1 MTKIKAPRPHLRPHL
16 LPHPGR
22 RWLTWFLPVS
32 FLLGISQACAQAAPT
47 PPRRVT
53 ITIHP
58 DQKRQVWEGF
68 GASGAWWAQDI
79 GGWEE
84 EKRQRIISLLF
95 DRQAGIGLSVYRYA
109 IGAGEISQGIRDPWR
124 KAETYEVS
132 PGEYDWSRDANAR
145 WVLRAARDAGVETF
159 VAFANSPPG
168 RMTVSG
174 FTSGESQGGSNLRP
188 EMAADFAGYLVDV
201 VTHLREVEGIPIAYI
216 SPLNEPQWDWN
227 LAKGQEGCHYEP
239 EEVAAVTKALL
250 RAIKTRGMA
259 VKVSV
264 FESGEWKMKSN
275 RRYIAALLSDPEIA
289 GKLDHLAVH
298 SYWSSDSHR
307 TGLARFLKRGY
318 PDTKLWMTEWTEMQG
333 GRDAGMESALA
344 LANTIHADLT
354 NGGVAS
360 WQYWIAVSAYDYH
373 DGLVYVDLATRRI
386 TETRRLW
393 ALGNYSR
400 FIRPGFVRVE
410 VESPKTGPRVSAFQ
424 SPDGQS
430 LVAVAINN
438 SAAPVL
444 AALNLP
450 GGYRHLTISETSP
463 EHGLAAVF
471 AGPPG
476 DTLTLAPLSVTTL
489 LFER

>member
-1 MTKIKAPRPHLRPHL
+1 MPKIDAFRPLPRPH
-16 LPHPGR
+16 PGG
-22 RWLTWFLPVS
+22 RWLAWFMPISL
-32 FLLGISQACAQAAPT
+32 LLGLSACAQAGPAQARP
-47 PPRRVT
+47 VT
-53 ITIHP
+53 LTILA
-58 DQKRQVWEGF
+58 DRKRQVWEGF

-79 GGWEE
+79 GGWED
-84 EKRQRIISLLF
+84 EKRQRIMALLF
-95 DRQAGIGLSVYRYA
+95 DRQAGIGLSVYRYN

-124 KAETYEVS
+124 KAETFEVA
-132 PGEYDWSRDANAR
+132 PGAYDWSRDANAR

-174 FTSGESQGGSNLRP
+174 FTSGESGGGSNLKP
-188 EMAADFAGYLVDV
+188 GLAADFAGYLVDV
-201 VTHLREVEGIPIAYI
+201 VEHLQQVEGIPIAYL
-216 SPLNEPQWDWN
+216 SPINEPQWDWN
-227 LAKGQEGCHYEP
+227 PARGQEGCHYEP

-250 RAIKTRGMA
+250 QAIARRGLA

-264 FESGEWKMKSN
+264 FESGEWKMESN
-275 RRYIAALLSDPEIA
+275 HRYIDALLADPEIA
-289 GKLDHLAVH
+289 GRLDHLAIH

-307 TGLARFLKRGY
+307 TGLVRFLERRY
-318 PDTKLWMTEWTEMQG
+318 PGTKIWMSEWTEMQG
-333 GRDAGMESALA
+333 GRDAGMESALV

-354 NGGVAS
+354 GGGVTS

-410 VESPKTGPRVSAFQ
+410 VKSPRTGPRVSAFQ
-424 SPDGQS
+424 SPDGRS
-430 LVAVAINN
+430 LVVVAINN
-438 SAAPVL
+438 STAQVQ

-450 GGYRHLTISETSP
+450 GGYRHLSIYETSP

-489 LFER
+489 LFEQ